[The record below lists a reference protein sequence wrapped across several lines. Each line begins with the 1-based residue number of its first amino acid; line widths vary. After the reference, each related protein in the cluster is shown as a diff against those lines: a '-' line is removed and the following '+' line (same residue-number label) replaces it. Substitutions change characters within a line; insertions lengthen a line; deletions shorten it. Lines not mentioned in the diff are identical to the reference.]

1 MNTYRK
7 GIPIFAFFIFLSIAI
22 LFRTFVESTHY
33 CTPDSKHY
41 LEVSNNFL
49 HGLGFVGPKIMT
61 SKAAQKPI
69 QFGYPNTYEKQY
81 FAIWPLAYPIGIIT
95 TASITH
101 LHVMW
106 ASKIFNLLLLGIDF
120 WLLYVLFGRYAQLS
134 IFYFGSYTMIEVC
147 TYTWSENLFIPL
159 FLGFIIALKSL
170 KKNKNLHFSSLTL
183 FFSTLLGMCLTRYS
197 AVIYH
202 LSSVVVMGYFFYHQ
216 ALKKA
221 IGLFVGLA
229 LSSLL
234 FISYLYVN
242 YLKTGFITGLPRAA
256 TQVYDFWTLFGK
268 FWLGMFNQL
277 HLIKQCR
284 FNGTADFVFYLIL
297 LTIQLVLIA
306 YIVYQFQL
314 HKYQFKFNNTC
325 KLLLFNAIIYL
336 AFLCYMTIQS
346 TIDPFDYRTLL
357 PFSFPVMLSILY
369 TTEKK
374 LRTQHAHKI
383 LWMIKAFFICAVLF
397 NLPKQYLWG
406 LL

>member
-1 MNTYRK
+1 MNTYSK
-7 GIPIFAFFIFLSIAI
+7 GIQYVAFFSFLSIAI

-33 CTPDSKHY
+33 CSPDSKHY

-49 HGLGFVGPKIMT
+49 HGLGFVGPKIVDSRT
-61 SKAAQKPI
+61 NQKPI

-95 TASITH
+95 TASLTH

-106 ASKIFNLLLLGIDF
+106 ASKVFNLLLLGIDF

-134 IFYFGSYTMIEVC
+134 IFYFGSYTMLEVC

-159 FLGFIIALKSL
+159 FLGFIIALKSIQKHKDFHL
-170 KKNKNLHFSSLTL
+170 SSMVL
-183 FFSTLLGMCLTRYS
+183 FFITLLGMCLTRYS

-202 LSSVVVMGYFFYHQ
+202 LLSVVVIGYFIYKQ
-216 ALKKA
+216 AFKKA
-221 IGLFVGLA
+221 IGLFIGLA
-229 LSSLL
+229 LSSAV
-234 FISYLYVN
+234 FIAYLYFN
-242 YLKTGFITGLPRAA
+242 YLKTGFITGLPREA

-268 FWLGMFNQL
+268 FWLGLFNQL

-284 FNGTADFVFYLIL
+284 FNDTADFILYLIL
-297 LTIQLVLIA
+297 LIVQLALIA
-306 YIVYQFQL
+306 SIVRQFYQHQ
-314 HKYQFKFNNTC
+314 YQFKLNTTC

-336 AFLCYMTIQS
+336 VFLAYMTIQS

-357 PFSFPVMLSILY
+357 PFSFPVMLSLLY

-374 LRTQHAHKI
+374 LLTQHAHKTI
-383 LWMIKAFFICAVLF
+383 WLIKVFFICAVLL
-397 NLPKQYLWG
+397 NLPKQYIWG